1 MATQSIPAWRIP
13 MDGGAWRA
21 TDHGVTK
28 SRARLSNTDNH
39 SSFFLVNLPFPLI
52 IKADAQCLF
61 DNPQKTI
68 AVA

>member
-1 MATQSIPAWRIP
+1 MAIHSIPAWRIP

-39 SSFFLVNLPFPLI
+39 SSFFLVNVSFPLI

-61 DNPQKTI
+61 DNPQKAI
-68 AVA
+68 EVA